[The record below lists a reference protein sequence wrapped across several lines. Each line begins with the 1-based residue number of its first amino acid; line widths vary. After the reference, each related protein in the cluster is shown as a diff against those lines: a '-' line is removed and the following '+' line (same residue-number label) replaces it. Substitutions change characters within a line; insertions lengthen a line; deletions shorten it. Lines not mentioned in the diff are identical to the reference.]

1 MSGSAVIAAA
11 VLLAIGLA
19 AQTRDPRP
27 APATGT
33 AVIAGRVVA
42 VDESATPVRRARV
55 TVISS
60 TMEVTRAVIAE
71 DDGTFVVAGLPAGRY
86 TVSASKPGWI
96 RGSSGAVKPGRS
108 GVAIA
113 LAAAQRVNDVVVR
126 MAKGGVV
133 TGTVTD
139 ENGRPLPGVAVR
151 LMQYRMQEGVRLL
164 SPMAPADSDLTD
176 DRGEYR
182 MFGLSPGEYAVAAIP
197 PDTGSPPTRS
207 PSGGTVAYVPV
218 YYPGT
223 TGAADARTISVSS
236 GGEIG
241 GVNVRMQFVRTAR
254 IEGSIAGGD
263 AIAPQ
268 DIQIT
273 LTPLTPVP
281 SFPGDSGPA
290 ALSTSVRLI
299 ASPRPD
305 RTFSYLGVAP
315 GRYTL
320 LARAVERPPVTA
332 GASYAS
338 VIRGVTTMWA
348 MAEIAV
354 DGSDVPGVILTLQPP
369 MTVTGR
375 VRLERTAAPAGAP
388 PIDLTRVRVS
398 LSAAT
403 PRTDVLAMATAPATN
418 AKPNGEFTL
427 SGVMPGRYRINATMD
442 GNFANGWWLKSSM
455 HRERDTMDFPVEIQ
469 PGEHLTGIELTVTD
483 VTQRVSGTLLDS
495 SNLPAPSF
503 TIVLF
508 PADRAYW
515 AVPRRIRTAK
525 PGQDGRYTINDIP
538 FGDYRVAAVS
548 DIEPGD
554 QNDPA
559 FLEQLVAASVAVTVR
574 PGERK
579 IQDLRIR

>member
-1 MSGSAVIAAA
+1 MSDNPVIAAA

-19 AQTRDPRP
+19 PQARDPRP

-55 TVISS
+55 TVTSS
-60 TMEVTRAVIAE
+60 TMEVTRAVIAA
-71 DDGTFVVAGLPAGRY
+71 DDGSFVVAGLPVGRY

-96 RGSSGAVKPGRS
+96 RGSAGAVKPGRS

-113 LAAAQRVNDVVVR
+113 LAAAQRVNDVLVR

-151 LMQYRMQEGVRLL
+151 LMQYRIQEGVRLL
-164 SPMAPADSDLTD
+164 SPIAAADGDLTD

-182 MFGLSPGEYAVAAIP
+182 MFGLSAGEYAVAAIP
-197 PDTGSPPTRS
+197 PDAGGPPTRS

-223 TGAADARTISVSS
+223 TVAADARTISVPS
-236 GGEIG
+236 GGEIA

-254 IEGSIAGGD
+254 IEGSITGGD

-273 LTPLTPVP
+273 LTPLTPAP
-281 SFPGDSGPA
+281 PFPGEGGAA
-290 ALSTSVRLI
+290 ALSTSLRLI

-305 RTFSYLGVAP
+305 RTFSYAGVAP

-320 LARAVERPPVTA
+320 AARVVERPPPTA

-338 VIRGVTTMWA
+338 LIRGVTTMWA

-354 DGSDVPGVILTLQPP
+354 DGSDLPGVTLALQPP
-369 MTVTGR
+369 LTITGR

-388 PIDLTRVRVS
+388 PIDLTRVRVF
-398 LSAAT
+398 LTPAAAR
-403 PRTDVLAMATAPATN
+403 PDVLAMAIAPATN
-418 AKPNGEFTL
+418 ARANGEFVL
-427 SGVMPGRYRINATMD
+427 GGVVPGRYRLNAAMD
-442 GNFANGWWLKSSM
+442 GNVANGWWLKSSM
-455 HRERDTMDFPVEIQ
+455 HRERDTVDFPIEIP
-469 PGEHLTGIELTVTD
+469 PGEHLNGVELTLTD
-483 VTQRVSGTLLDS
+483 TTQRVSGTLLDS
-495 SNLPAPSF
+495 SNQPAPHF

-515 AVPRRIRTAK
+515 AVARRIRTAK
-525 PGQDGRYTINDIP
+525 PGQDGRYTISDLP

-554 QNDPA
+554 QYDPA

-579 IQDLRIR
+579 IQDLRIK

>member
-1 MSGSAVIAAA
+1 MSGSPVIVAA
-11 VLLAIGLA
+11 VLLAVSLP

-42 VDESATPVRRARV
+42 VGEPATPVRRARV
-55 TVISS
+55 TVTSS
-60 TMEVTRAVIAE
+60 TSEVTRAVIAE
-71 DDGTFVVAGLPAGRY
+71 DDGSFVVAGLPAGRY

-96 RGSSGAVKPGRS
+96 RGSFGAVKPGRS

-113 LAAAQRVNDVVVR
+113 LVAAQRVNDVLVR
-126 MAKGGVV
+126 MARGGVV

-151 LMQYRMQEGVRLL
+151 LMQYRIQEGVRILNPL
-164 SPMAPADSDLTD
+164 AAADSDLTD

-182 MFGLSPGEYAVAAIP
+182 MFGLLPGEYAVAAIP
-197 PDTGSPPTRS
+197 PDAGTPPTRS

-223 TGAADARTISVSS
+223 TVAADARTISVSS
-236 GGEIG
+236 GGEIS
-241 GVNVRMQFVRTAR
+241 GVNLRMQFVRTAR
-254 IEGSIAGGD
+254 IEGSITGGD

-273 LTPLTPVP
+273 LTPFTTAPA
-281 SFPGDSGPA
+281 FPGDGGAA
-290 ALSTSVRLI
+290 ALSTSLRLI
-299 ASPRPD
+299 AAPRPD
-305 RTFSYLGVAP
+305 RTFSYVGVAP

-320 LARAVERPPVTA
+320 LARAVERPPATP

-354 DGSDVPGVILTLQPP
+354 DGSDLPGVILALQPP
-369 MTVTGR
+369 MTISGR

-388 PIDLTRVRVS
+388 PIDLTRVRVI
-398 LSAAT
+398 LSPAAAR
-403 PRTDVLAMATAPATN
+403 PDVLAMAIAPATN
-418 AKPNGEFTL
+418 AKANGEFTL
-427 SGVMPGRYRINATMD
+427 SGVMPGRYRINAAMD
-442 GNFANGWWLKSSM
+442 GNYANGWWLKSSI

-483 VTQRVSGTLLDS
+483 ATQRVSGTLLDS
-495 SNLPAPSF
+495 SNQPAPNF

-515 AVPRRIRTAK
+515 TVARRIRTAK

-559 FLEQLVAASVAVTVR
+559 FLEQLFSASVAFTVR
-574 PGERK
+574 SGERK
-579 IQDLRIR
+579 IQDLRIK